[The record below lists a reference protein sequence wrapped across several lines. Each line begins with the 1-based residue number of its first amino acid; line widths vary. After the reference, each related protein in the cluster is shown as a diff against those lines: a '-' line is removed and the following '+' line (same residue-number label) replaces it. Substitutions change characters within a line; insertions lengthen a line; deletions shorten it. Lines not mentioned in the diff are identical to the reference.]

1 MPIGAGDNGALI
13 RKSAAMS
20 MVRPLVFACA
30 VLLAACSESAP
41 PTTPDTTAAAPSTA
55 PSTVAHD
62 ADATAGAA
70 RSEVAPLYR
79 QLRDFTVACDNGLAC
94 EAIGVN
100 DGAFGLVLRLAR
112 APGGDGAQRLRL
124 GTSDGAPEPATLRL
138 DGVAVPELAALPWQR
153 DDDRDALTL
162 DAPADISAFV
172 ALVGDGARLSAGSGE
187 DAPALSLSGLR
198 AALLLIDEHQ
208 QRLDTPGAWAR
219 PGERDSAAVPG
230 APALPRLHAAAPPP
244 ALSPQDA
251 TRLAAAVRA
260 QAADALREADCNP
273 PRDGFD
279 IRDQDAAY
287 PLDAEHAL
295 VFVACLSGAYQTS
308 SLAFR
313 VARDG
318 SSAARIVPPGPPGLD
333 DVNFAL
339 LTNADYAPDTAT
351 LSHFAK
357 GRGLADCGE
366 AAQWRYD
373 GQAFVLAQYAELR
386 RCGGA
391 APGDFPTLW
400 RTDPA
405 R

>member
-1 MPIGAGDNGALI
+1 
-13 RKSAAMS
+13 MS
-20 MVRPLVFACA
+20 IVRPFVLACA
-30 VLLAACSESAP
+30 ALLAACTEPVPPAMPDAATTASAP
-41 PTTPDTTAAAPSTA
+41 SPAPATA
-55 PSTVAHD
+55 AHD
-62 ADATAGAA
+62 ADTTAGATSSA
-70 RSEVAPLYR
+70 VAPLYR
-79 QLRDFTVACDNGLAC
+79 QLRDFTVACDNGRAC

-100 DGAFGLVLRLAR
+100 DGAFGLVLRLSR
-112 APGGDGAQRLRL
+112 APGGDGAQRLQL
-124 GTSDGAPEPATLRL
+124 GTSDGAPKPATLRL
-138 DGVAVPELAALPWQR
+138 DGVAVPELAALPWRR

-162 DAPADISAFV
+162 DAAADIATFI
-172 ALVGDGARLSAGSGE
+172 ALVGDGTRLSAGSGE
-187 DAPALSLSGLR
+187 DAPVVSLSGLR

-208 QRLDTPGAWAR
+208 QRLDTPSAWAR
-219 PGERDSAAVPG
+219 RGERDSTALPG
-230 APALPRLHAAAPPP
+230 GPALPRLHAAVLPP

-251 TRLAAAVRA
+251 TRLTAAVRA

-273 PRDGFD
+273 PREGFD

-287 PLDAEHAL
+287 PLDAERAL

-313 VARDG
+313 TARDG
-318 SSAARIVPPGPPGLD
+318 SGATRIVPPGPPGLD
-333 DVNFAL
+333 DAGSDFAL

-357 GRGLADCGE
+357 GRGLADCGA
-366 AAQWRYD
+366 AAQWHYD

-400 RTDPA
+400 RTETA

>member
-1 MPIGAGDNGALI
+1 
-13 RKSAAMS
+13 MS
-20 MVRPLVFACA
+20 VVRPLVLACVA
-30 VLLAACSESAP
+30 LLAACAEPAP
-41 PTTPDTTAAAPSTA
+41 PATPDTAVTASA
-55 PSTVAHD
+55 PSTVPATAVHD
-62 ADATAGAA
+62 ADTTAGAA
-70 RSEVAPLYR
+70 RSAVAPLYR
-79 QLRDFTVACDNGLAC
+79 QLHDFTVACDNGLAC

-100 DGAFGLVLRLAR
+100 DGAFGLVLRLSR
-112 APGGDGAQRLRL
+112 APGGDGAQRLQL
-124 GTSDGAPEPATLRL
+124 GTADGTPEPASLRL
-138 DGVAVPELAALPWQR
+138 DGVAVPELAVLPWRR
-153 DDDRDALTL
+153 DDDRAALTL
-162 DAPADISAFV
+162 DVPADISAFI
-172 ALVGDGARLSAGSGE
+172 ARVGNGARLSAGSGE

-208 QRLDTPGAWAR
+208 QRLDTPSAWAR

-230 APALPRLHAAAPPP
+230 APALPRVHAAPPPP
-244 ALSPQDA
+244 ALSLQDA
-251 TRLAAAVRA
+251 TRLTVAVRM
-260 QAADALREADCNP
+260 QAADALREADCASP
-273 PRDGFD
+273 GEGVDMRS
-279 IRDQDAAY
+279 QDAAY

-313 VARDG
+313 AVRDG
-318 SSAARIVPPGPPGLD
+318 SGAARIVPPGPPGLD
-333 DVNFAL
+333 GTSSGFAL

-373 GQAFVLAQYAELR
+373 GQAFQLAHYAELR

-400 RTDPA
+400 RTETA